1 MTLCSV
7 TISDGSSYD
16 DISLSKYNQPP
27 EQTTVEVADRYAPI
41 MEQMDLGISSN
52 SSSIEEHSADQ
63 IIKPADDT
71 EHRVWK
77 MVVHTGSED
86 PTTDSNSDG
95 NYDERIRK
103 IYVEVSEAGQ
113 SAASSEAVF
122 NPNNGIDRL
131 GSNHK
136 PKLELDSPVATSDQP
151 LTIDPRVVTSLMEDG
166 TNPVDGDESLSDCES
181 PIDIQLFD
189 DSDAGTSAVQV
200 VG

>member
-103 IYVEVSEAGQ
+103 IYVEVSGAGQ
-113 SAASSEAVF
+113 SAASSEVVF

-131 GSNHK
+131 GSNDK
-136 PKLELDSPVATSDQP
+136 AEVELDSLVATSDQP

-166 TNPVDGDESLSDCES
+166 TNPVDGDESLSDGES
-181 PIDIQLFD
+181 PIDVQLFD